1 MLLPETEDTIIILF
15 QTIKIHKIIKCYIIN
30 YFQLFQEKECLEM
43 QYRVAEKDM
52 NDLRDKLVNAN
63 RSLTSATGNI
73 SNQEALICQLRG
85 KSSRSHRLD
94 LMSPDNP
101 FLQRI

>member
-1 MLLPETEDTIIILF
+1 
-15 QTIKIHKIIKCYIIN
+15 
-30 YFQLFQEKECLEM
+30 M
-43 QYRVAEKDM
+43 QHRVAEKDM

-85 KSSRSHRLD
+85 KPLRID
-94 LMSPDNP
+94 LMLSDNSCRSYRGSENP
-101 FLQRI
+101 RGEGATRTK